1 MITRGRRIAEDPEEV
16 AAIEENAEEA
26 GTGETRR
33 AFVQSL
39 ERGLAV
45 LRAFDSDN
53 PSLTLSEVARLT
65 GLDRAATRRFL
76 YTFVDLGYMRR
87 DGRLF
92 SLRPKLLE
100 LGYTYLSSLRLP
112 DLAMPHLRL
121 LSEQVRES
129 SYLSIKDDNDNIC
142 VAHVPVRRIWT
153 ASITVGTRLP
163 LLATGSGRVLLAGES
178 DAFVRRFLE
187 THPVPQITPHT
198 KRDPDQLAAEI
209 ALIRKQGFAFVD
221 QELEEGLRVVAA
233 PVREPSGKV
242 VAAVTVST
250 LANSYTPEAVAHDM
264 LPPVLRAAAMI
275 EVDLTSLMRPG
286 GAGRR
291 TAYEASSIA

>member
-1 MITRGRRIAEDPEEV
+1 MIPRGGRMAGEPEEI
-16 AAIEENAEEA
+16 AGLGESTENGEA
-26 GTGETRR
+26 GEPRR

-45 LRAFDSDN
+45 LRAFNLDN
-53 PSLTLSEVARLT
+53 PSLTLSEVARIT

-100 LGYTYLSSLRLP
+100 LGYAYLSSLRLP
-112 DLAMPHLRL
+112 NLAAPHLRL

-129 SYLSIKDDNDNIC
+129 SYLSIKDENDNIC

-153 ASITVGTRLP
+153 ATITVGTRLP

-178 DAFVRRFLE
+178 DESVRAFLA
-187 THPVPQITPHT
+187 THPVPQITPYT
-198 KRDPDQLAAEI
+198 KRDPRLLAAEI
-209 ALIRKQGFAFVD
+209 ASIRKQGYAFVD

-233 PVREPSGKV
+233 PVRDPSGKV
-242 VAAVTVST
+242 VGAVSVST
-250 LANSYTPEAVAHDM
+250 LASSFTPEAVTREM

-275 EVDLTSLMRPG
+275 EVDLTSVMRPG
-286 GAGRR
+286 GGSRPLLR
-291 TAYEASSIA
+291 T